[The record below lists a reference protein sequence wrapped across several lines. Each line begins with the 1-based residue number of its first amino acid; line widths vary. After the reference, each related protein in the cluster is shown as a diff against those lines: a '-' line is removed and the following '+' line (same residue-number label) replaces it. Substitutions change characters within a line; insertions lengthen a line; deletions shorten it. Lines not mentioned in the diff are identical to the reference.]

1 MAQVGVSEAEH
12 LTKQTSEE
20 LLRLDQA
27 LRKLATLDER
37 KAQVVEQRYFGGF
50 TFSEIAKLLGVAKPT
65 VERDWNFA
73 RKWLRCEIYGNE
85 DLKNSEA

>member
-1 MAQVGVSEAEH
+1 MAQVGVSEADH
-12 LTKQTSEE
+12 LTEQTSEE

-27 LRKLATLDER
+27 LLKLATLDER
-37 KAQVVEQRYFGGF
+37 KAKVVEQRYFGGF

-73 RKWLRCEIYGNE
+73 RRWLLYEIYG
-85 DLKNSEA
+85 DDALKSSEG